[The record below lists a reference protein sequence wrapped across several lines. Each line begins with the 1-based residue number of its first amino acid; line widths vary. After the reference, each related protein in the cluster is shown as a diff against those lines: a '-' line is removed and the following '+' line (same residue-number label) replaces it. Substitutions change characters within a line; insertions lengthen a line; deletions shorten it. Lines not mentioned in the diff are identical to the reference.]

1 MSTDAQQ
8 PMFSVIIA
16 CYNYGRFLH
25 RAIDSVLAQD
35 YSDYEILVI
44 DDGSTDNTPEIALS
58 YGDRIRYHRQ
68 SNSGHC
74 ATNNK
79 GASLAQ
85 GRYFYFL
92 DADDE
97 LLPNALTLFASMAA
111 TTPDVPILFA
121 GYISVASD
129 GRESVHYGG
138 KLPNDSYHRLRDY
151 ILKRAVGLKHGSAVV
166 HRDVFDEVQ
175 YPLTIKNNT
184 DIVFFGHA
192 LTKFIAASIS
202 DPVVKCHAHAARV
215 RKNVALKAA
224 TGLSSV
230 EAMFDPAVVPPELQ
244 KLKPLFRKQRILSL
258 ARALYQAGEYSA
270 ARVYY
275 MRAIA
280 EFPLCALDAVVMRR
294 LILSIMRKQ
303 RTTS

>member
-1 MSTDAQQ
+1 MSTDAQR

-97 LLPNALTLFASMAA
+97 LLPNALALFASMAA
-111 TTPDVPILFA
+111 TNPHVPILFA
-121 GYISVASD
+121 GYISVAID

-192 LTKFIAASIS
+192 LTKFIAASVS

-224 TGLSSV
+224 AGTSATEVL
-230 EAMFDPAVVPPELQ
+230 FDPSITPPALQ
-244 KLKPLFRKQRILSL
+244 ELKPLFLRLRLLSL
-258 ARALYQAGEYSA
+258 ARAHYQAGEFRA
-270 ARVYY
+270 ARDTYWQ
-275 MRAIA
+275 AIKA
-280 EFPLCALDAVVMRR
+280 TPSCIFNPTVFRR
-294 LILSIMRKQ
+294 LLLSALKAK
-303 RTTS
+303 